1 MAHMLGGGTLVEHV
15 LMAMLVLALVLS
27 IMTSMAGSSR
37 TLYQASVDGWL
48 PKYLSN
54 VNGNGAPTAAMWTD
68 LGFNLLLLL
77 MSDYVFVLAIS
88 NVCYILFNFLNLNAA
103 WIHRI
108 DRPHWPRP
116 YKAPTWLIGIG
127 TVLAFVNLGLMG
139 MGADIW
145 GVGTLAT
152 GLAAAALILPVF
164 FYRHYIVDKGRFPA
178 AMQEDMHLGN
188 EAGVGTRAGILPWLA
203 LAGGA
208 AVIAVAHAVAVI

>member
-1 MAHMLGGGTLVEHV
+1 VYDGILSPDIYSGMGVAQAMAHMLGGGALIEHV

-54 VNGNGAPTAAMWTD
+54 V
-68 LGFNLLLLL
+68 
-77 MSDYVFVLAIS
+77 
-88 NVCYILFNFLNLNAA
+88 CYILFNFLNLNAA

-116 YKAPTWLIGIG
+116 YKAPAWLIAVG

-139 MGADIW
+139 LGADIW
-145 GVGTLAT
+145 GAGTLAT
-152 GLAAAALILPVF
+152 GLVAAALILPVF
-164 FYRHYIVDKGRFPA
+164 FYRHYIVDKGQFPA

-208 AVIAVAHAVAVI
+208 AVIAVAHAVAVV